1 MSSPLKKA
9 QSLASEAK
17 SAKGKEKSPTPG
29 PASPTGA
36 KSPTP
41 GPASLVP
48 RQPSE
53 PTNLSLLSGAHWG
66 EQEVDD
72 DNDSILGSDAESSTA
87 SISSSIMQ
95 YRNVLGRT
103 YHSDLVTDG
112 EYWGPNDDKAN
123 EMLDIIHATMVMLFD
138 GKLYTSPL
146 NDNEIKNVIDI
157 GTGTG
162 VWAIDFAD
170 DHPNC
175 TVIGTDI
182 SPIQP
187 SWVPPN
193 ARFEIDDATKEWT
206 YPENHF
212 DFIHLRFMTG
222 VIKDWDALYKEAYRC
237 AKPGAWIEHLDG
249 DADWICLDG
258 TMPHDSA
265 LAQWGPIWKEVG
277 RKTGL
282 EFCVAS
288 SDKMEKGMKNAGF
301 TNVTS
306 EDYYVPISPWS
317 DDPKMKQLGLYQSA
331 ALTHDLEGFM
341 VYFLPNYL
349 GWTPKEIAN
358 YAAICRKEFR
368 EGKIHSNIR
377 WRVVRAQKP
386 FDA

>member
-1 MSSPLKKA
+1 MSFPLKKA
-9 QSLASEAK
+9 QSPASEAK
-17 SAKGKEKSPTPG
+17 AAKGKEKSPTPG
-29 PASPTGA
+29 PASPTEA

-41 GPASLVP
+41 GPASPVP

-72 DNDSILGSDAESSTA
+72 DNDSTLGSDAENSTA
-87 SISSSIMQ
+87 SISSSIIQ

-103 YHSDLVTDG
+103 YYSDS
-112 EYWGPNDDKAN
+112 GPNNDKAN
-123 EMLDIIHATMVMLFD
+123 EMLDIIYATMVILFD
-138 GKLYTSPL
+138 GKLYTSLL
-146 NDNEIKNVIDI
+146 NDKEIKND
-157 GTGTG
+157 
-162 VWAIDFAD
+162 
-170 DHPNC
+170 
-175 TVIGTDI
+175 
-182 SPIQP
+182 
-187 SWVPPN
+187 WVLLN
-193 ARFEIDDATKEWT
+193 VRFEIDDATKEWT

-212 DFIHLRFMTG
+212 DFVHLRFMTG
-222 VIKDWDALYKEAYRC
+222 VIKDWDALYKEVYRC

-258 TMPHDSA
+258 TMPHNSA
-265 LAQWGPIWKEVG
+265 LAQWGPMWKEVG

-288 SDKMEKGMKNAGF
+288 SGKMEKGMKNAGF

-306 EDYYVPISPWS
+306 ENYYVPISPWS
-317 DDPKMKQLGLYQSA
+317 DDQKMKQLGLYQST

-377 WRVVRAQKP
+377 WRVVRA
-386 FDA
+386 